1 MKIQSNYKYKTIVS
15 AIKQKIAE
23 NYGKG
28 IVNIPTEAALC
39 EQFGVSR
46 VSVRKALKV
55 LEEEGL
61 IERKQGSGTR
71 VSSKLTAEDIK
82 EIADQAKNKKLI
94 RIGIIVPELASEYML
109 NLLSSIQSWTANNG
123 YNNVVFEYGI
133 SRHNEETESR
143 IIENM
148 LESGIDG
155 LLIYPIDGQY
165 YSKNLLELSLN
176 NFPVVI
182 IDRIL
187 PGLNFTFVSGNNKK
201 SFAQAV
207 KTMCEYGH
215 EKIAFFSATPKP
227 TSAAKEGL
235 IGYEDGLKAQG
246 IKIDAQLEIIAD
258 KINKHP
264 LTEDDLQKSYAETL
278 EQLTALLASG
288 KVSAVLCDC
297 TTSSILVM
305 RLLRSDNPS
314 LTEVKNNIAVLY
326 CDMDY
331 SVLNNASP
339 APSCIKNDY
348 IGIGENSIKL
358 LFERLSDENAP
369 RKTIKV
375 PFIFIKGETL
385 FSKNNQV

>member
-176 NFPVVI
+176 NFPVVNN
-182 IDRIL
+182 RQ
-187 PGLNFTFVSGNNKK
+187 NFAG
-201 SFAQAV
+201 A
-207 KTMCEYGH
+207 
-215 EKIAFFSATPKP
+215 
-227 TSAAKEGL
+227 
-235 IGYEDGLKAQG
+235 
-246 IKIDAQLEIIAD
+246 
-258 KINKHP
+258 
-264 LTEDDLQKSYAETL
+264 
-278 EQLTALLASG
+278 
-288 KVSAVLCDC
+288 
-297 TTSSILVM
+297 
-305 RLLRSDNPS
+305 
-314 LTEVKNNIAVLY
+314 
-326 CDMDY
+326 
-331 SVLNNASP
+331 
-339 APSCIKNDY
+339 
-348 IGIGENSIKL
+348 
-358 LFERLSDENAP
+358 
-369 RKTIKV
+369 
-375 PFIFIKGETL
+375 
-385 FSKNNQV
+385 